1 MLKNCLPFQG
11 FVICGDE
18 VGLPLLCPL
27 CLWQGEGH
35 TSTLS
40 FKLSPSAPML
50 GIQAFLNITNSAHTW
65 ACQTFQ
71 DVTHAASNV
80 FSLLYLFWPFWIA
93 QLNLAL
99 ALKARRLQHFSI
111 SDTPLRSFW
120 WTKALCGRSVT
131 KVENVLLML
140 CMKYIFEIYLTQTG
154 FCPAEMS
161 FDHACRCNHWY
172 DFWNERKMS
181 LLLQW

>member
-18 VGLPLLCPL
+18 VGLPLLSPL

-40 FKLSPSAPML
+40 FELSPSAPML

-71 DVTHAASNV
+71 GVTHAASNV

-111 SDTPLRSFW
+111 SNTFTCCSKWSALISSIESTPLCVTQSPSDILCQSNFALQFHSF
-120 WTKALCGRSVT
+120 T
-131 KVENVLLML
+131 
-140 CMKYIFEIYLTQTG
+140 
-154 FCPAEMS
+154 
-161 FDHACRCNHWY
+161 
-172 DFWNERKMS
+172 
-181 LLLQW
+181 